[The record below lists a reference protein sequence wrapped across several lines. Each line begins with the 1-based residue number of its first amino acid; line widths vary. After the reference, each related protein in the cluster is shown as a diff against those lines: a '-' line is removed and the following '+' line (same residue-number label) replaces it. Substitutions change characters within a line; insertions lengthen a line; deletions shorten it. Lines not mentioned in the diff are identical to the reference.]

1 MFTQFITILII
12 VSIIGCILYGR
23 RLIKTEKV
31 DAVFG
36 NPERA
41 KGGTH
46 WIIVGSGA
54 ILLIW
59 LYYSWDIA
67 KGFYPKSAN
76 ELCQVAKVNEALLGL
91 KYQFPIEEREFK
103 STSIIKIENK
113 NLQKITAEVQS
124 SPDLTNQQKINLVRF
139 IDKTK
144 RLIPLL
150 TNEDLIEI
158 ETKQKLN
165 EITGKINL
173 LSENFKKTDYPF
185 ETEEELNTRLQA
197 VKEQGGWGITKID
210 SGTGSI
216 ENTIEVPLVAATKK
230 GLKFS
235 AAAEEL
241 KIIDEEFFKLRNHNP
256 QFKTSIKEL
265 KDEIKTY
272 RKNLNDN
279 EEVASNYAKNIVKIA
294 RRIEFASIY
303 PPNALNGMQNAIVK
317 FDNLQK
323 SEQGGLRL
331 IDILLFPAGTIV
343 SSGTSCSEQGSGRW
357 LPKPSD
363 TLNKFI
369 LMSKP
374 SVGYKNIPLLWIDMM
389 DVSKI
394 IGFILPDWIADIL
407 PGEYPVHSA
416 DGVVKQNF
424 KGKVLKIVTGDFK
437 LFKIPVP
444 YGHIWDSFLRVFL
457 GLIFGIL
464 IGVPLG
470 LFMGLNR
477 FAKGFFD
484 PLIELYRPV
493 PPLAWAP
500 LIISVLG
507 IDNTGKVFLL
517 FMVSLSI
524 MIISARAGASGTQL
538 SKIHA
543 AHSLGAS
550 KKQILRYVIFPNSL
564 PEILT
569 GIRVAVGMCWGTL
582 VAAEFLA
589 GTTGI
594 GFVENVA
601 KKYFQY
607 EVIWITIFIMGMLGL
622 LFDVTL
628 RKIINKKIPQGVA
641 LKKWKTNYR

>member
-1 MFTQFITILII
+1 MLTQFATILIF
-12 VSIIGCILYGR
+12 VAIIGCILYGR

-46 WIIVGSGA
+46 WIVVGSSA
-54 ILLIW
+54 ILLVW

-76 ELCQVAKVNEALLGL
+76 ELCQVAKINESLMGL

-113 NLQKITAEVQS
+113 NLKNIANEIQNS
-124 SPDLTNQQKINLVRF
+124 NDLNNQQKKILIGF
-139 IDKTK
+139 IDKTTQ
-144 RLIPLL
+144 LIPLL
-150 TNEDLIEI
+150 TNNNLMEMDTKIKIKEMTEEI
-158 ETKQKLN
+158 
-165 EITGKINL
+165 KI
-173 LSENFKKTDYPF
+173 LSSNFKKKDYPF
-185 ETEEELNTRLQA
+185 ETGEEKNERLKA
-197 VKEQGGWGITKID
+197 VSEQGGWGITTVRT
-210 SGTGSI
+210 GTGSI
-216 ENTIEVPLVAATKK
+216 ENTLEVPLVPGTNR
-230 GLKFS
+230 GLKFHA
-235 AAAEEL
+235 AAAEL
-241 KIIDEEFFKLRNHNP
+241 KVISDKFFKLRNHNSN
-256 QFKTSIKEL
+256 FKTSIKEL
-265 KDEIKTY
+265 KNEIKVYRKSLDDSDEI
-272 RKNLNDN
+272 
-279 EEVASNYAKNIVKIA
+279 ASTYAKNIVKIA

-303 PPNALNGMQNAIVK
+303 PPTALNEMKDAIIE

-343 SSGTSCSEQGSGRW
+343 ASGPSCSEQGSGRW

-363 TLNKFI
+363 TFNKFI

-374 SVGYKNIPLLWIDMM
+374 SVGYKNIPLLWIEMV
-389 DVSKI
+389 DVSSMV
-394 IGFILPDWIADIL
+394 GFILPDWIADVL
-407 PGEYPVHSA
+407 PGEYPVHTK
-416 DGVVKQNF
+416 DGIVKENF
-424 KGKVLKIVTGDFK
+424 KSKVLKLVTGDFK
-437 LFKIPVP
+437 LFKVPVP

-457 GLIFGIL
+457 GLVFGII

-550 KKQILRYVIFPNSL
+550 KKQILRHVIFPNSL

-622 LFDVTL
+622 LFDITL
-628 RKIINKKIPQGVA
+628 RKIIDKTIPWRG
-641 LKKWKTNYR
+641 KG

>member
-1 MFTQFITILII
+1 MLTQIVTLLIF
-12 VSIIGCILYGR
+12 VAIIGSILYGR

-46 WIIVGSGA
+46 WVIVGSAA

-67 KGFYPKSAN
+67 KAFYPKSAN
-76 ELCQVAKVNEALLGL
+76 ELCQVAKINDSLMGL
-91 KYQFPIEEREFK
+91 KYQFPIDEREFK

-113 NLQKITAEVQS
+113 NLKKIEKEIQNAPDLNDEQKII
-124 SPDLTNQQKINLVRF
+124 LLRF
-139 IDKTK
+139 ISKTSQ
-144 RLIPLL
+144 LIPLL
-150 TNEDLIEI
+150 TNDYLMEENTKSRIKEMTEEI
-158 ETKQKLN
+158 R
-165 EITGKINL
+165 I
-173 LSENFKKTDYPF
+173 LSSNFKKKDYPF
-185 ETEEELNTRLQA
+185 ETEADKIERLKA
-197 VKEQGGWGITKID
+197 VSEQGGWGIIKVQ

-216 ENTIEVPLVAATKK
+216 ENTIEVPVVPETNK
-230 GLKFS
+230 GLKFHT
-235 AAAEEL
+235 AAEDL
-241 KIIDEEFFKLRNHNP
+241 KIISDKFFKLRNHNSN
-256 QFKTSIKEL
+256 FKTSIKGL
-265 KDEIKTY
+265 KNEIKLY
-272 RKNLNDN
+272 RESLDDS
-279 EEVASNYAKNIVKIA
+279 EEIASDYAKNIVKIA

-303 PPNALNGMQNAIVK
+303 PPGALDEMQSAIIE

-331 IDILLFPAGTIV
+331 IDIILFPAGTIV
-343 SSGTSCSEQGSGRW
+343 ASGPSCSEQGSGRW

-363 TLNKFI
+363 TFNKFI

-374 SVGYKNIPLLWIDMM
+374 SVGYKNIPLLWIEMI
-389 DVSKI
+389 DVSSI

-407 PGEYPVHSA
+407 PGNYPVHTK
-416 DGVVKQNF
+416 DGIVKENF

-457 GLIFGIL
+457 GLVFGII

-550 KKQILRYVIFPNSL
+550 KRQILRYVIFPNSL

-607 EVIWITIFIMGMLGL
+607 EVIWITIIIMGMLGL

-628 RKIINKKIPQGVA
+628 RKIIDKTIPWRG
-641 LKKWKTNYR
+641 KG

>member
-1 MFTQFITILII
+1 MLTQILTVLILATIIG
-12 VSIIGCILYGR
+12 SIIYGR
-23 RLIKTEKV
+23 KLIQTEKV

-46 WIIVGSGA
+46 WIILGSCT

-59 LYYSWDIA
+59 MYYSWDIA
-67 KGFYPKSAN
+67 RGFYPKSAN
-76 ELCQVAKVNEALLGL
+76 ELCQVAKVNDSLLAL
-91 KYQFPIEEREFK
+91 KYQFPIDQRELK
-103 STSIIKIENK
+103 STAQIKNENE
-113 NLQKITAEVQS
+113 NLRQLSAEIQNSNVS
-124 SPDLTNQQKINLVRF
+124 AQQKEILIGFLN
-139 IDKTK
+139 KTSQ
-144 RLIPLL
+144 LIPLL
-150 TNEDLIEI
+150 TNEDLIEN
-158 ETKQKLN
+158 ETKEKIN

-173 LSENFKKTDYPF
+173 LTENFQKPDYPF
-185 ETEEELNTRLQA
+185 ETEQQLQERLQA
-197 VKEQGGWGITKID
+197 ANDEGGWGIVKVD
-210 SGTGSI
+210 AGSGSI
-216 ENTIEVPLVAATKK
+216 ENTLEVPLIPSTDK
-230 GLKFS
+230 GLKFH
-235 AAAEEL
+235 AAAEEISL
-241 KIIDEEFFKLRNHNP
+241 ISEEFFKLRNHNS
-256 QFKTSIKEL
+256 QFKNQIKEI
-265 KDEIKTY
+265 KDQIKIY
-272 RKNLNDN
+272 RDELSDS
-279 EEVASNYAKNIVKIA
+279 EEVASEYAKNIVKIA

-303 PPNALNGMQNAIVK
+303 PPNALDGLQKAVVN
-317 FDNLQK
+317 FDNTK
-323 SEQGGLRL
+323 NEIQGGLRL
-331 IDILLFPAGTIV
+331 VDIFLFPAGTIV
-343 SSGTSCSEQGSGRW
+343 ASGQSCSEQGSGRW

-363 TLNKFI
+363 TFNKFV

-374 SVGYKNIPLLWIDMM
+374 SVGYKDVPLLWIQLI
-389 DVSKI
+389 DVSQM
-394 IGFILPDWIADIL
+394 IGFILPDWIADII
-407 PGEYPVHSA
+407 PGEYPVHTK
-416 DGVVKQNF
+416 DGVVVQNF
-424 KGKVLKIVTGDFK
+424 KGNVLKIVTGDFN
-437 LFKIPVP
+437 LFKVPVP
-444 YGHIWDSFLRVFL
+444 YGHIWDSFLRVLL
-457 GLIFGIL
+457 GLIFGII

-507 IDNTGKVFLL
+507 IDNSGKIFLL

-628 RKIINKKIPQGVA
+628 RKLIDKYIPWRG
-641 LKKWKTNYR
+641 KG

>member
-1 MFTQFITILII
+1 MLTQFATILII
-12 VSIIGCILYGR
+12 ISVVGCILYGR
-23 RLIKTEKV
+23 RLIRTEKV

-46 WIIVGSGA
+46 WVVVGSSA
-54 ILLIW
+54 ILLLW

-76 ELCQVAKVNEALLGL
+76 ELCQVAKINESLLGL

-113 NLQKITAEVQS
+113 NLQKINLEIKN
-124 SPDLTNQQKINLVRF
+124 SPDLSEQQKIILTNY
-139 IDKTK
+139 INKTSK
-144 RLIPLL
+144 LIPLL
-150 TNEDLIEI
+150 TSEELMEMDTKIKIKEMTEEI
-158 ETKQKLN
+158 K
-165 EITGKINL
+165 L
-173 LSENFKKTDYPF
+173 LSSNFKKKDYPF
-185 ETEEELNTRLQA
+185 ETESEKNKRLK
-197 VKEQGGWGITKID
+197 VIEEQGAWGITTIS
-210 SGTGSI
+210 SGTGTI
-216 ENTIEVPLVAATKK
+216 ENTIEIPVAPQTDK
-230 GLKFS
+230 GLKFH

-241 KIIDEEFFKLRNHNP
+241 RLINDKFFKVRNHNP
-256 QFKTSIKEL
+256 KFKNSIKEL
-265 KDEIKTY
+265 KDQIKSY
-272 RKNLNDN
+272 RKSLD
-279 EEVASNYAKNIVKIA
+279 EDSEIASNYAKNIVKIA

-303 PPNALNGMQNAIVK
+303 PPNALNEMKEAIIE
-317 FDNLQK
+317 FDKLQK
-323 SEQGGLRL
+323 KEQGGLKL
-331 IDILLFPAGTIV
+331 IDTLLFPAGTIV
-343 SSGTSCSEQGSGRW
+343 ASGPSCSEQGSGRW

-363 TLNKFI
+363 TFNKFV

-374 SVGYKNIPLLWIDMM
+374 SVGYKNIPLLWIEMV
-389 DVSKI
+389 DVSAM

-407 PGEYPVHSA
+407 PGDYPVHTKE
-416 DGVVKQNF
+416 GIVNENF
-424 KGKVLKIVTGDFK
+424 KSKVLKFVTGDFK
-437 LFKIPVP
+437 LFKVPVP

-457 GLIFGIL
+457 GLVFGII

-507 IDNTGKVFLL
+507 IDNSGKVFLL

-550 KKQILRYVIFPNSL
+550 KRQILRYVIFPNSL

-607 EVIWITIFIMGMLGL
+607 EVIWITIFIMGLLGL

-628 RKIINKKIPQGVA
+628 RKIIDKTIPWRG
-641 LKKWKTNYR
+641 KG

>member
-1 MFTQFITILII
+1 MLTQIVTFLIFFA
-12 VSIIGCILYGR
+12 VVGCILYGR
-23 RLIKTEKV
+23 RLIRTEKV

-41 KGGTH
+41 RGGTH
-46 WIIVGSGA
+46 WVIVGSSF
-54 ILLIW
+54 LLLVW

-76 ELCQVAKVNEALLGL
+76 ELCQVAKVNDSLLGL
-91 KYQFPIEEREFK
+91 KYQFPIEERQFK
-103 STSIIKIENK
+103 STSQIKKENK
-113 NLQKITAEVQS
+113 NLQIILDEIQNS
-124 SPDLTNQQKINLVRF
+124 NELNSQQKIILANF
-139 IDKTK
+139 INKTNQ
-144 RLIPLL
+144 LIPLL
-150 TNEDLIEI
+150 TNEDLLEI
-158 ETKQKLN
+158 DTRQKIDD
-165 EITGKINL
+165 ITGRINL
-173 LSENFKKTDYPF
+173 LTENFQKPDYPF
-185 ETEEELNTRLQA
+185 ESEQEYNERQKAVSEE
-197 VKEQGGWGITKID
+197 GGWGIVKV
-210 SGTGSI
+210 SAGTGSI
-216 ENTIEVPLVAATKK
+216 ENTIEVPLIPATDR
-230 GLKFS
+230 GLRFH
-235 AAAEEL
+235 AAAQEL
-241 KIIDEEFFKLRNHNP
+241 NLISDDFFKLRNHNP
-256 QFKTSIKEL
+256 QFKDKIKEL
-265 KDEIKTY
+265 KDEIKSY
-272 RKNLNDN
+272 RQDLDS
-279 EEVASNYAKNIVKIA
+279 EDLSSTYAKNIVKIA

-303 PPNALNGMQNAIVK
+303 PPNALDKMQNAIIK
-317 FDNLQK
+317 FDVAQK
-323 SEQGGLRL
+323 EAQGGLRF
-331 IDILLFPAGTIV
+331 IDIFLFPAGTIIA
-343 SSGTSCSEQGSGRW
+343 SGPSCSEQGSGRW

-363 TLNKFI
+363 TFNKFA
-369 LMSKP
+369 LMLKP
-374 SVGYKNIPLLWIDMM
+374 SVGYKDIPLLWIDMV
-389 DVSKI
+389 DVSKM
-394 IGFILPDWIADIL
+394 IGFVLPDWIADIL
-407 PGEYPVHSA
+407 PGDYPVHTK
-416 DGVVKQNF
+416 DGIVKQNF
-424 KGKVLKIVTGDFK
+424 KGYVLKVVTGDFE

-444 YGHIWDSFLRVFL
+444 YGHIWDSFMRVFL
-457 GLIFGIL
+457 GLVFGIL

-628 RKIINKKIPQGVA
+628 RKIIDKTIPWRG
-641 LKKWKTNYR
+641 KG

>member
-1 MFTQFITILII
+1 MLTQFLTILII
-12 VSIIGCILYGR
+12 VSVIGCILYGR
-23 RLIKTEKV
+23 KLIRTEKV

-46 WIIVGSGA
+46 WVIVGTSA
-54 ILLIW
+54 ILMLW

-76 ELCQVAKVNEALLGL
+76 ELCQVAKVNESLLGL

-113 NLQKITAEVQS
+113 NLQKITLEIQNS
-124 SPDLTNQQKINLVRF
+124 QDLSEKQKDILIGY
-139 IDKTK
+139 IDQTK
-144 RLIPLL
+144 KLIPLL
-150 TNEDLIEI
+150 TNKYLMEKDTKTKIKEMTEEI
-158 ETKQKLN
+158 K
-165 EITGKINL
+165 L
-173 LSENFKKTDYPF
+173 LSLNFKKKDYPY
-185 ETEEELNTRLQA
+185 ETTEQKIERQKA
-197 VKEQGGWGITKID
+197 ISEQGSWGIITVRT
-210 SGTGSI
+210 GTGSI
-216 ENTIEVPLVAATKK
+216 ENTIEVPLVPETDR
-230 GLKFS
+230 GLKFN
-235 AAAEEL
+235 AAALEL
-241 KIIDEEFFKLRNHNP
+241 KVISDNFFKLRNHNSY
-256 QFKTSIKEL
+256 FKTAIKGL
-265 KDEIKTY
+265 KNEIKTY
-272 RKNLNDN
+272 RNSLDDTQ
-279 EEVASNYAKNIVKIA
+279 EIASSYAKDIIKIA
-294 RRIEFASIY
+294 RRIEYGSIY
-303 PPNALNGMQNAIVK
+303 PPDALDEMKSAIIE
-317 FDNLQK
+317 FDNVQK
-323 SEQGGLRL
+323 DQQGGLRL
-331 IDILLFPAGTIV
+331 VDILLFPAGTIV
-343 SSGTSCSEQGSGRW
+343 ASGPSCSEQGSGRW

-363 TLNKFI
+363 TFNKFI

-389 DVSKI
+389 DVSSI

-407 PGEYPVHSA
+407 PGEYPVHSK
-416 DGVVKQNF
+416 DGVVEQNF
-424 KGKVLKIVTGDFK
+424 KGRVLKIVTGDFK

-457 GLIFGIL
+457 GLVFGII

-524 MIISARAGASGTQL
+524 MIIYARAGASGTQL

-550 KKQILRYVIFPNSL
+550 KRQILRYVIFPNSL

-622 LFDVTL
+622 LFDITL
-628 RKIINKKIPQGVA
+628 RKIIDKTIPWRG
-641 LKKWKTNYR
+641 KG

>member
-1 MFTQFITILII
+1 MLTQFATILIF
-12 VSIIGCILYGR
+12 VAIIGCILYGR

-46 WIIVGSGA
+46 WIVVGSSA
-54 ILLIW
+54 ILLVW

-76 ELCQVAKVNEALLGL
+76 ELCQVAKINESLMGL

-113 NLQKITAEVQS
+113 NLKNIANEIQNS
-124 SPDLTNQQKINLVRF
+124 NDLNDQQKKILIGF
-139 IDKTK
+139 IDKTTQ
-144 RLIPLL
+144 LIPLL
-150 TNEDLIEI
+150 TNNNLMEMDTKIKIKEMTEEI
-158 ETKQKLN
+158 
-165 EITGKINL
+165 KI
-173 LSENFKKTDYPF
+173 LSSNFKKKDYPF
-185 ETEEELNTRLQA
+185 ETEEEKNDRLKA
-197 VKEQGGWGITKID
+197 VSEQGGWGITTVRT
-210 SGTGSI
+210 GTGSI
-216 ENTIEVPLVAATKK
+216 ENTLEVPLVPGTNR
-230 GLKFS
+230 GLKFHA
-235 AAAEEL
+235 AAAEL
-241 KIIDEEFFKLRNHNP
+241 KVISDKFFKLRNHNSY
-256 QFKTSIKEL
+256 FKTSIKEL
-265 KDEIKTY
+265 KNEIKAYRKSLDDSDEI
-272 RKNLNDN
+272 
-279 EEVASNYAKNIVKIA
+279 ASTYAKNIVKIA

-303 PPNALNGMQNAIVK
+303 PPTALNGMKDAIIE

-343 SSGTSCSEQGSGRW
+343 ASGPSCSEQGSGRW

-363 TLNKFI
+363 TFNKFI

-374 SVGYKNIPLLWIDMM
+374 SVGYKNIPLLWIEMV
-389 DVSKI
+389 DVSSM
-394 IGFILPDWIADIL
+394 IGFILPDWIADVL
-407 PGEYPVHSA
+407 PGEYPVHTK
-416 DGVVKQNF
+416 DGIVKENF
-424 KGKVLKIVTGDFK
+424 KSKVLKLVTGDFK
-437 LFKIPVP
+437 LFKVPVP

-457 GLIFGIL
+457 GLVFGII

-550 KKQILRYVIFPNSL
+550 KKQILRHVIFPNSL

-622 LFDVTL
+622 LFDITL
-628 RKIINKKIPQGVA
+628 RKIIDKTIPWRG
-641 LKKWKTNYR
+641 KG

>member
-1 MFTQFITILII
+1 MITAVLTFIFFFSI
-12 VSIIGCILYGR
+12 VGCILYGR
-23 RLIKTEKV
+23 KLIKKEKL

-46 WIIVGSGA
+46 WIIVGSSFL
-54 ILLIW
+54 LLIW

-67 KGFYPKSAN
+67 KSFFPKSAN
-76 ELCQVAKVNEALLGL
+76 ELCQVAKVNESLMSL
-91 KYQFPIEEREFK
+91 KYLFPIEERQLK
-103 STSIIKIENK
+103 STSIIEIETENLNKIINEVENSNDLNNIEK
-113 NLQKITAEVQS
+113 SKLLTFIT
-124 SPDLTNQQKINLVRF
+124 
-139 IDKTK
+139 KTK
-144 RLIPLL
+144 NTIPLL
-150 TNEDLIEI
+150 TNNKLLEN
-158 ETKQKLN
+158 ETKIKIRELTNRINKLTDDFSKKSYPN
-165 EITGKINL
+165 ESSL
-173 LSENFKKTDYPF
+173 
-185 ETEEELNTRLQA
+185 EEENRLEAAKKEGKWGASSTSIDNNVEIPFIPKTR
-197 VKEQGGWGITKID
+197 
-210 SGTGSI
+210 
-216 ENTIEVPLVAATKK
+216 K
-230 GLKFS
+230 GLKFQT
-235 AAAEEL
+235 AASELNTISDEFFEL
-241 KIIDEEFFKLRNHNP
+241 KNHNS
-256 QFKTSIKEL
+256 QYILALDNIK
-265 KDEIKTY
+265 KEIKQF
-272 RKNLNDN
+272 RSEIDDS
-279 EEVASNYAKNIVKIA
+279 EDVASTFAKDVLKIA
-294 RRIEFASIY
+294 RRIEYASIF
-303 PPNALNGMQNAIVK
+303 PPNTLDDMQKTIVE
-317 FDNLQK
+317 FDDVQK
-323 SEQGGLRL
+323 KEQGGLRW
-331 IDILLFPAGTIV
+331 IDILLFPSGTII
-343 SSGTSCSEQGSGRW
+343 SSGPSCSEQGSGRW

-363 TLNKFI
+363 TISKFVLMLN
-369 LMSKP
+369 P
-374 SVGYKNIPLLWIDMM
+374 NVGFKQIPLIWFEMM

-407 PGEYPVHSA
+407 PGDYPVH
-416 DGVVKQNF
+416 DDKGQIKPNF
-424 KGKVLKIVTGDFK
+424 KSRVLSFVTGDFN

-444 YGHIWDSFLRVFL
+444 TGHIWDSFLRVFL
-457 GLIFGIL
+457 GLIFGII

-500 LIISVLG
+500 LVISVLG
-507 IDNTGKVFLL
+507 IDNLGKVFLL

-550 KKQILRYVIFPNSL
+550 KWQILRHVIFPNSL

-569 GIRVAVGMCWGTL
+569 GVRVAVGMCWGTL

-628 RKIINKKIPQGVA
+628 RKIIDKTIPWRG
-641 LKKWKTNYR
+641 KG

>member
-1 MFTQFITILII
+1 MLTQFATILIF
-12 VSIIGCILYGR
+12 VAIIGCILYGR

-46 WIIVGSGA
+46 WIVVGSSA
-54 ILLIW
+54 ILLVW

-76 ELCQVAKVNEALLGL
+76 ELCQVAKINESLMGL

-113 NLQKITAEVQS
+113 NLKNIANEIQNS
-124 SPDLTNQQKINLVRF
+124 NDLNDQQKKILIGF
-139 IDKTK
+139 IDKTTQ
-144 RLIPLL
+144 LIPLL
-150 TNEDLIEI
+150 TNNNLMEMDTKIEI
-158 ETKQKLN
+158 KEMTE
-165 EITGKINL
+165 EIKI
-173 LSENFKKTDYPF
+173 LSSNFKKKDYPF
-185 ETEEELNTRLQA
+185 ETEEEKNKRLKA
-197 VKEQGGWGITKID
+197 VSEQGGWGITTVRT
-210 SGTGSI
+210 GTGSI
-216 ENTIEVPLVAATKK
+216 ENTLEVPLVPGTNR
-230 GLKFS
+230 GLKFHA
-235 AAAEEL
+235 AAAEL
-241 KIIDEEFFKLRNHNP
+241 KVISDKFFKLRNHNSY
-256 QFKTSIKEL
+256 FKTSIKEL
-265 KDEIKTY
+265 KNEIKAY
-272 RKNLNDN
+272 RKSLDDS
-279 EEVASNYAKNIVKIA
+279 EEIASTYAKNIVKIA

-303 PPNALNGMQNAIVK
+303 PPTALNEMKDAIIE

-343 SSGTSCSEQGSGRW
+343 ASGPSCSEQGSGRW

-363 TLNKFI
+363 TFNKFI

-374 SVGYKNIPLLWIDMM
+374 SVGYKNIPLLWIEMV
-389 DVSKI
+389 DVSSM
-394 IGFILPDWIADIL
+394 IGFILPDWIADVL
-407 PGEYPVHSA
+407 PGEYPVHTK
-416 DGVVKQNF
+416 DGIVKENF
-424 KGKVLKIVTGDFK
+424 KSKVLKLVTGDFK
-437 LFKIPVP
+437 LFKVPVP

-457 GLIFGIL
+457 GLVFGII

-550 KKQILRYVIFPNSL
+550 KKQILRHVIFPNSL

-622 LFDVTL
+622 LFDITL
-628 RKIINKKIPQGVA
+628 RKIIDKTIPWRG
-641 LKKWKTNYR
+641 KG

>member
-1 MFTQFITILII
+1 MLTQFATILIF
-12 VSIIGCILYGR
+12 VAIIGCILYGR

-46 WIIVGSGA
+46 WIVVGSSA
-54 ILLIW
+54 ILLVW

-76 ELCQVAKVNEALLGL
+76 ELCQVAKINESLMGL

-113 NLQKITAEVQS
+113 NLKNIANEIQNS
-124 SPDLTNQQKINLVRF
+124 NDLNNQQKKILIGF
-139 IDKTK
+139 IDKTTQ
-144 RLIPLL
+144 LIPLL
-150 TNEDLIEI
+150 TNNNLMEMDTKIKIKEMTEEI
-158 ETKQKLN
+158 
-165 EITGKINL
+165 KI
-173 LSENFKKTDYPF
+173 LSSNFKKKDYPF
-185 ETEEELNTRLQA
+185 ETEEEKNERLKA
-197 VKEQGGWGITKID
+197 VSEQGGWGITTVRT
-210 SGTGSI
+210 GTGSI
-216 ENTIEVPLVAATKK
+216 ENTLEVPLVPGTNR
-230 GLKFS
+230 GLKFHA
-235 AAAEEL
+235 AAAEL
-241 KIIDEEFFKLRNHNP
+241 KVISDKFFKLRNHNSY
-256 QFKTSIKEL
+256 FKTSIKEL
-265 KDEIKTY
+265 KNEIKVYRKSLDDSDEI
-272 RKNLNDN
+272 
-279 EEVASNYAKNIVKIA
+279 ASTYAKNIVKIA

-303 PPNALNGMQNAIVK
+303 PPTALNEMKDAIIE

-343 SSGTSCSEQGSGRW
+343 ASGPSCSEQGSGRW

-363 TLNKFI
+363 TFNKFI

-374 SVGYKNIPLLWIDMM
+374 SVGYKNIPLLWIEMV
-389 DVSKI
+389 DVSSM
-394 IGFILPDWIADIL
+394 IGFILPDWIADVL
-407 PGEYPVHSA
+407 PGEYPVHTK
-416 DGVVKQNF
+416 DGIVKENF
-424 KGKVLKIVTGDFK
+424 KSKVLKLVTGDFK
-437 LFKIPVP
+437 LFKVPVP

-457 GLIFGIL
+457 GLVFGII

-550 KKQILRYVIFPNSL
+550 KKQILRHVIFPNSL

-622 LFDVTL
+622 LFDITL
-628 RKIINKKIPQGVA
+628 RKIIDKTIPWRG
-641 LKKWKTNYR
+641 KG

>member
-1 MFTQFITILII
+1 MFTQIITILIL

-36 NPERA
+36 NPERS

-46 WIIVGSGA
+46 WVIVGSSA
-54 ILLIW
+54 ILLVW

-76 ELCQVAKVNEALLGL
+76 ELCQVAKVNESLLGL
-91 KYQFPIEEREFK
+91 KYQFPIVEREFK

-113 NLQKITAEVQS
+113 NLQRTINEIEN
-124 SPDLTNQQKINLVRF
+124 SPDLNNQQKTTLLDYITQ
-139 IDKTK
+139 TK
-144 RLIPLL
+144 QLIPLL
-150 TNEDLIEI
+150 TNEDLMEI
-158 ETKQKLN
+158 DTKIKIQ
-165 EITGKINL
+165 EITEDIKL
-173 LSENFKKTDYPF
+173 LSSNLKKKNYPF
-185 ETEEELNTRLQA
+185 ETQEQKIERQKA
-197 VKEQGGWGITKID
+197 VSEQGSWAIITVRK
-210 SGTGSI
+210 GTGSI
-216 ENTIEVPLVAATKK
+216 ENTIEVPLVPETDR
-230 GLKFS
+230 GLKFN
-235 AAAEEL
+235 AAAKEL
-241 KIIDEEFFKLRNHNP
+241 KIINDKFFKLRNHNP
-256 QFKTSIKEL
+256 QFKSSIKKI
-265 KDEIKTY
+265 KDEIKAY
-272 RKNLNDN
+272 RKSLDDT
-279 EEVASNYAKNIVKIA
+279 EEVASTLAKDIVKIA

-303 PPNALNGMQNAIVK
+303 PPTTLNNMKDAIIE
-317 FDNLQK
+317 FDEVQK
-323 SEQGGLRL
+323 DQQGGLRL
-331 IDILLFPAGTIV
+331 IDIILFPAGTIV
-343 SSGTSCSEQGSGRW
+343 ASGPSCSEQGSGRW

-363 TLNKFI
+363 TFNKFI

-407 PGEYPVHSA
+407 PGEYPIHTK
-416 DGVVKQNF
+416 DGTVKQNF
-424 KGKVLKIVTGDFK
+424 KGKVLKVATGDFS

-444 YGHIWDSFLRVFL
+444 YGHIWDSFLRVLL
-457 GLIFGIL
+457 GLIFGII

-550 KKQILRYVIFPNSL
+550 KKQILRHVIFPNSL

-628 RKIINKKIPQGVA
+628 RKIIDKTIPWRG
-641 LKKWKTNYR
+641 KG